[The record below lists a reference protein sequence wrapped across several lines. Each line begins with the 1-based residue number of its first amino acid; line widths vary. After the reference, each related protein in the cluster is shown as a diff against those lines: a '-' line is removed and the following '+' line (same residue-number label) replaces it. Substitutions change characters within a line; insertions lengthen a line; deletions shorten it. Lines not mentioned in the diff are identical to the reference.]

1 MKQIREFFKRFDLNA
16 DGVVSVN
23 ELNQVME
30 KIGRPMTQKQLEDL
44 VKTSNC
50 YFFLIETSK

>member
-44 VKTSNC
+44 VKTSN
-50 YFFLIETSK
+50 F